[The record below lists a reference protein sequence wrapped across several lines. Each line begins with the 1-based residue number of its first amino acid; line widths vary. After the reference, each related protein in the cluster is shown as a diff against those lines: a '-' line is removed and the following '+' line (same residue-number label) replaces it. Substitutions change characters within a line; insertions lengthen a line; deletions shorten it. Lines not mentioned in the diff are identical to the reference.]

1 MMNFFKN
8 KNSKGRESVVK
19 NISVTELSAPL
30 IQPFRTALG
39 DHDTMDNVLLT
50 LELED
55 GTKGFGEAAIATHI
69 TGETVLETIENLKSF
84 GSRLIGQDISDYL
97 RISWMLNEQFA
108 KNKAVVAAVEMSL
121 LDALT
126 RQWKIPLWKLF
137 GTRPQKL
144 VTDITIVIASVPE
157 TEDVVKRF
165 LRQGFRTFK
174 IKIGRNPE
182 EDFKRVLSVRRLARY
197 SKIILDA
204 NQGYSA
210 DETLGFLKMLERAG
224 IRPALIEQPVPKDDW
239 EGLKRVS
246 RSTRI
251 PVCADESISSVSQM
265 AKAVR

>member
-1 MMNFFKN
+1 MKTTGF
-8 KNSKGRESVVK
+8 VK
-19 NISVTELSAPL
+19 KISVDPLSAPL
-30 IQPFRTALG
+30 VQPFCTALG
-39 DHDTMDNVLLT
+39 EHDTMENVLFT

-69 TGETVLETIENLKSF
+69 TGETVLGTIENLKSF
-84 GSRLIGQDISDYL
+84 GSRLIGEDISDYL
-97 RISWMLNEQFA
+97 RISWILNEQFT
-108 KNKAVVAAVEMSL
+108 KNKAAVAAVEMGI

-126 RQWKIPLWKLF
+126 RQWRIPLWKLF
-137 GTRPQKL
+137 GSRPQKL
-144 VTDITIVIASVPE
+144 ITDITVVIASLPE
-157 TEDVVKRF
+157 TEDDVKRF

-174 IKIGRNPE
+174 VKIGRNPD